1 MITKEQEIKN
11 TLKAKGQLVKID
23 EEGLHIYDKKSEKV
37 EILSLDDFKI
47 FIEGDISIS
56 VAESTKQDI
65 EVVEDDDEGDNR
77 EDNMNS
83 MEDGEDI
90 GSEEEE

>member
-23 EEGLHIYDKKSEKV
+23 EEGLHIYDKKNEKV

-65 EVVEDDDEGDNR
+65 EVVEDEDEGGDN
-77 EDNMNS
+77 
-83 MEDGEDI
+83 GEDSI
-90 GSEEEE
+90 DDSMDGNDIEDEE

>member
-23 EEGLHIYDKKSEKV
+23 EEGLHIYDKKSEEV
-37 EILSLDDFKI
+37 DVLSLDDFKI

-65 EVVEDDDEGDNR
+65 EVVEDEDEGGDNG
-77 EDNMNS
+77 EDNM
-83 MEDGEDI
+83 DGMSDS
-90 GSEEEE
+90 GDEE

>member
-23 EEGLHIYDKKSEKV
+23 EEGLHIYDKKSEEV
-37 EILSLDDFKI
+37 DVLSLDDFKI

-56 VAESTKQDI
+56 VSESTKQDI
-65 EVVEDDDEGDNR
+65 EVDEVDKGGDN
-77 EDNMNS
+77 
-83 MEDGEDI
+83 GED
-90 GSEEEE
+90 EE

>member
-23 EEGLHIYDKKSEKV
+23 EEGLHIYDKKSEEV
-37 EILSLDDFKI
+37 DVLSLDDFKI

-56 VAESTKQDI
+56 VSESTKQDI
-65 EVVEDDDEGDNR
+65 EVVIEDEVEDEDKGGDN
-77 EDNMNS
+77 
-83 MEDGEDI
+83 
-90 GSEEEE
+90 EEE